1 MLKILMKCCITRV
14 VVGDHRQLVLVT
26 EIRGALPV
34 AGMVLTGLLV
44 EGGLQV
50 VAVIHLE
57 GPGFLK
63 SGALEELLQF
73 SHANSTL
80 GFWAM

>member
-57 GPGFLK
+57 GPGFWDGRRHNVVVGDGNDGEVVK
-63 SGALEELLQF
+63 N
-73 SHANSTL
+73 HDH
-80 GFWAM
+80 